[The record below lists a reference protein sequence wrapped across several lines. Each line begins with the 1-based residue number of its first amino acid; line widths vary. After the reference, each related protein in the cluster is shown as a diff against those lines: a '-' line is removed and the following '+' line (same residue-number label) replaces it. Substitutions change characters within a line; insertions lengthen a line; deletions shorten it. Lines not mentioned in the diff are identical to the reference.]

1 MSGTTL
7 HITNQYITI
16 NLPKT
21 DNDGYSDSDKQKIV
35 FLTSFLAGYSINYTN
50 RSITLFLTL
59 KGMYSYVIDFVRGSP
74 ENNIVQD
81 NFDSAVAMLIGS

>member
-7 HITNQYITI
+7 HITSQYVTI
-16 NLPKT
+16 NLPKI
-21 DNDGYSDSDKQKIV
+21 DNDGYSDSDKQTIV
-35 FLTSFLAGYSINYTN
+35 FLTSCLAGYSINYTN

-59 KGMYSYVIDFVRGSP
+59 KGMYSYVIDFERGCP
-74 ENNIVQD
+74 EHSIIQD